1 MQGIPQ
7 NQLKTASDYERMQS
21 MALDGSLRPNCVSCL
36 KRYWQSLIDGR
47 YRYDKDRELAASEDP
62 DGTEP
67 EYRVITEEDE
77 DGTEHR
83 WQYKR
88 VEDEHARINALGYSV
103 ADVEGKIAELEAL

>member
-1 MQGIPQ
+1 MKGIPQ
-7 NQLKTASDYERMQS
+7 NQLKTQGDFERMHG
-21 MALDGSLRPNCVSCL
+21 MALDGSLRPRDVQNL
-36 KRYWQSLIDGR
+36 RRYWQSLIDGR
-47 YRYDKDRELAASEDP
+47 YRYDKDRELAAGEDP

-103 ADVEGKIAELEAL
+103 SEVEGKIAELEDL